1 MIIINC
7 LSLYHVKC
15 DFMFTTQMTTSV
27 TKDLL
32 TLTHAHLLIYIC
44 VCLYVYK
51 YLLMLNKI
59 ININV
64 NKFIINDK

>member
-1 MIIINC
+1 MLLDNNNSSNKRKKLLQNKKMIIINC

-32 TLTHAHLLIYIC
+32 TLTHAHLLIYMCVFIC
-44 VCLYVYK
+44 
-51 YLLMLNKI
+51 I
-59 ININV
+59 
-64 NKFIINDK
+64 